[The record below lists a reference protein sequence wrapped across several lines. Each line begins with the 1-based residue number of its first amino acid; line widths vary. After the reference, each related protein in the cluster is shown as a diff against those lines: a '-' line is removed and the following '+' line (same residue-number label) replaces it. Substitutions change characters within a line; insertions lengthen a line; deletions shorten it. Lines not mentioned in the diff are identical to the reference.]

1 MLRET
6 EVHSVCYLCA
16 HLWTDICLLVDKV
29 CSCHVED
36 EVCKL
41 MATNFVIMI
50 HIRDCRHKQILIC
63 SLCSHRRGGGLCHSA
78 SEAKACYRRAPSR
91 NICACSCVMS
101 TLRERRALYTSS
113 AFKNPSLSMS
123 NSVKIWSRG
132 SIPEA
137 MFFRLSQICKG
148 ALKSGRGCT
157 LLSNDQTSAC
167 L

>member
-1 MLRET
+1 MLAT
-6 EVHSVCYLCA
+6 YVLTSGLTSVSWWTRFAAAMWKMKCA
-16 HLWTDICLLVDKV
+16 N
-29 CSCHVED
+29 
-36 EVCKL
+36 
-41 MATNFVIMI
+41 M
-50 HIRDCRHKQILIC
+50 HKHILIC
-63 SLCSHRRGGGLCHSA
+63 SLCSHWTGGGLCHSA
-78 SEAKACYRRAPSR
+78 SEAKACYRHAPSR
-91 NICACSCVMS
+91 NICACSWVMS